1 MRNSVQLSRNHN
13 ASIRTKI
20 ADRLGYLLS
29 RKPPPPPMAL
39 DQIREAVDQI
49 REQEYHVLRFQM
61 MEQETIDPIAARLL
75 QDIIS
80 EMEAEL
86 KEQVDRLAAE
96 RQLADG

>member
-13 ASIRTKI
+13 AAIRTGI
-20 ADRLGYLLS
+20 ADRLGHLLS

-39 DQIREAVDQI
+39 DQIRD
-49 REQEYHVLRFQM
+49 QEYRVLRFQM
-61 MEQETIDPIAARLL
+61 MEQETTDPIAARLL